1 MHKFY
6 VIGLVV
12 LFFSGCASYSSSFQ
26 RIELLLAQQKP
37 QQALL
42 ELEKNPAT
50 GTDKVLYLMD
60 RAMLQ
65 RMSGLYQESNA
76 TFEEAKKH
84 IQSLKGTS
92 LLEQAGALAI
102 NDSSMSYEGEDYEQV
117 AIHIYE
123 ALNYIALGQLD
134 EARVEALQVDLLL
147 KAKATDESSFVEH
160 AFSRYLT
167 GLIYESGGEFDN
179 ALIAYRKAEQA
190 YEKSKKTLKVNTPLY
205 LKKDLLRLTKKL
217 GLLNEYVAYKTKFS
231 LDVDAPSDAKD
242 MGEVVLI
249 LHTGLAPI
257 KRSQSLFVNTD
268 DGVPVRISMPVYQS
282 RASAIAGAQLMVGEH
297 ISQAEIVDNI
307 DANARASLE
316 SHKGEMMVRLIARA
330 VAKAAISNQAG
341 KQGGELAG
349 FLVDVVAMATET
361 ADTRSWLTLP
371 KSILLSRLRLKSG
384 VYPLRLELVGKHGAS
399 LGIVDLGEID
409 VQKGKLLFIE
419 KMYIS
424 PPLAK
429 VVM

>member
-1 MHKFY
+1 MRNFY
-6 VIGLVV
+6 IVGLVV
-12 LFFSGCASYSSSFQ
+12 LFLSGCASYSSNFQ
-26 RIELLLAQQKP
+26 RIELLLAQQNP

-60 RAMLQ
+60 KAMLQ
-65 RMSGLYQESNA
+65 RMSGLYVESNT
-76 TFEEAKKH
+76 TFEEVKKL

-92 LLEQAGALAI
+92 LLEQAGALTI
-102 NDSSMSYEGEDYEQV
+102 NDSAMSYEGEDYEQV

-147 KAKATDESSFVEH
+147 QAKATDENSFVEH

-167 GLIYESGGEFDN
+167 GLIYEAGGELDD

-190 YEKSKKTLKVNTPLY
+190 YEKGRKNLKVHTPTY

-217 GLLNEYVAYKTKFS
+217 GLLNEYKAYQTKFA
-231 LDVDAPSDAKD
+231 LNIDTPVDARN
-242 MGEVVLI
+242 MGDVVLI

-257 KRSQSLFVNTD
+257 KRSQSLLVHTD
-268 DGVPVRISMPVYQS
+268 DGVPIRISMPVYES
-282 RASAIAGAQLMVGEH
+282 RTTNIAGATLMVGEYT
-297 ISQAEIVDNI
+297 SQAELVDSI
-307 DANARASLE
+307 DANARVSLE
-316 SHKGEMMVRLIARA
+316 SHKGEMMARLIARA
-330 VAKAAISNQAG
+330 VAKAAISNQAQ

-371 KSILLSRLRLKSG
+371 KSILLARLRLKEG
-384 VYPLRLELVGKHGAS
+384 VYPLRIELVGRKRES
-399 LGIVDLGEID
+399 LLMLDLGQ
-409 VQKGKLLFIE
+409 VHVKKGKLVFVE
-419 KMYIS
+419 KMYVSS
-424 PPLAK
+424 P
-429 VVM
+429 VRVQ